1 MPFTHRNKEV
11 LGGGTAVRLFGYKT
25 LEPVCEVIKPDYF
38 QYWSELQINDWL
50 FLTCGDGVFMAVV
63 RSKKPTIIGTPD
75 DPWGLREI
83 QPVHALNRLRTA
95 AKELGINSFGKG
107 IQQLTEEITAKHGI
121 KL

>member
-11 LGGGTAVRLFGYKT
+11 LGGGTSVRQFGYKT

-63 RSKKPTIIGTPD
+63 RKSQSLI
-75 DPWGLREI
+75 
-83 QPVHALNRLRTA
+83 
-95 AKELGINSFGKG
+95 
-107 IQQLTEEITAKHGI
+107 
-121 KL
+121 